1 LSLPSAIVVTPAEV
15 LAAVSLIAAA
25 AYGFVLLQRPPSLLR
40 TVTKTLAV
48 AAIAVIA
55 ALTGLGWL
63 LAIGFGLS
71 AIGDA
76 ALEGDGARP
85 NGPKRWLPIGLGCF
99 LLAHAAY
106 LVVFVHVGGGVLMF
120 RAQPVRLA
128 GVLAAVSAAIFMIR
142 ILWPYLGRIEGGA
155 LKGPVLVYVLAITA
169 IVIAAFTLPLS
180 RWPAMA
186 GSAAFMASDAI
197 LAMRL
202 FRYEGRP
209 HRVADLAVWWLYYA
223 AQVGIA
229 AAFLSL

>member
-1 LSLPSAIVVTPAEV
+1 MSLPSAIVVTPAEV

-25 AYGFVLLQRPPSLLR
+25 VYGFVLLQRPPSLLR
-40 TVTKTLAV
+40 TVTKTMAV

-63 LAIGFGLS
+63 LAVGLGLS
-71 AIGDA
+71 AAGDA
-76 ALEGDGARP
+76 ALAGDSAT
-85 NGPKRWLPIGLGCF
+85 GPQRGLPIGLTCF

-106 LVVFVHVGGGVLMF
+106 LVVFVHVGGGALAF
-120 RAQPVRLA
+120 RSQPIRLA
-128 GVLAAVSAAIFMIR
+128 GVLAAISAAVFMIR
-142 ILWPYLGRIEGGA
+142 VLWPYLGRLNGGA

-169 IVIAAFTLPLS
+169 MVIAAFTLPAH
-180 RWPAMA
+180 RWPAIA
-186 GSAAFMASDAI
+186 GAAAFMASDGL

-202 FRYEGRP
+202 FRYEAKP

-229 AAFLSL
+229 AGFLRL